1 MNAAFRRGEAITRLE
16 SYSEVIVLHLTLIT
30 LFPDSRDLTHWTAEL
45 EAFAGVLRRYDKAKT
60 KAKHNFSPEDVERAL
75 LDVLEGNRGKDYII
89 QDVMGVKKGIVL
101 DYTQV
106 DWGKVEKAITLFSKN
121 LFHECSL

>member
-16 SYSEVIVLHLTLIT
+16 SYSEVIVLHLTLVT
-30 LFPDSRDLTHWTAEL
+30 LFPDSQDVTHWNAEL
-45 EAFAGVLRRYDKAKT
+45 DAFKGLLRRYDNSKT
-60 KAKHNFSPEDVERAL
+60 KSGHNFSPEDVERAL

-89 QDVMGVKKGIVL
+89 QDVMGVKKGMIV

-106 DWGKVEKAITLFSKN
+106 DWGSVEKSISAFSQSLFKTR
-121 LFHECSL
+121 